1 MGYPEIIVTVP
12 VVLAS
17 SFSLIP
23 SPSSWKIFLRPWAP
37 EASSLESEERA
48 TSTQSTSDLNKPQTV
63 SPWHIHPKT
72 HPAVSAPPPQYTL
85 KKHSPEV
92 AVPVP
97 SQNINPKIKIKI
109 NAPKQ
114 LFLFQ
119 PST

>member
-17 SFSLIP
+17 SFSLMP
-23 SPSSWKIFLRPWAP
+23 SPSSWKIFLRLWAP
-37 EASSLESEERA
+37 EASSLESEERV

-63 SPWHIHPKT
+63 SPWHIHPKS

-92 AVPVP
+92 AVPDP
-97 SQNINPKIKIKI
+97 SQNINPKIKI

-114 LFLFQ
+114 MFLFHS
-119 PST
+119 ST